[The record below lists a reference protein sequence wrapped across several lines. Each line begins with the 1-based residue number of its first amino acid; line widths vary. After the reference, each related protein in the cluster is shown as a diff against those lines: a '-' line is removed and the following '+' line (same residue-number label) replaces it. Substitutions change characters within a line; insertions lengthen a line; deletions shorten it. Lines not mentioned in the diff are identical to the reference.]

1 MTRVDFA
8 GASGARMYRLIMAI
22 RPDAL
27 PTDTAALTEMVL
39 ALDAEN
45 EKLRVAMQA
54 LKEMIFGK
62 RSERLAVLVDEQLA
76 LELDDLET
84 GVTPAAPANDDAAAT
99 KPAGKPRKKARRN
112 IGALPKHLPRC
123 EQVLE
128 PDATA
133 CPCCDGRLHKIGED
147 VSEVLDVIPAI
158 LRVLRTIRPK
168 YACRGCTDGV
178 VQAKVLPRLIESGMA
193 STALVTHVV
202 VSKFAWYLP
211 LYRQVQIL
219 AGQGLHLDRATLAG
233 WVKRAGLVAQEPL

>member
-1 MTRVDFA
+1 
-8 GASGARMYRLIMAI
+8 MAI
-22 RPDAL
+22 RPEAL
-27 PTDTAALTEMVL
+27 PTDAAALTEMVL

-45 EKLRVAMQA
+45 EKLRVAMQT

-62 RSERLAVLVDEQLA
+62 RSERLAAIVAEQLA
-76 LELDDLET
+76 LELDDLAT
-84 GVTPAAPANDDAAAT
+84 GVTPPAPANDDLPAA

-128 PDATA
+128 PDTTA
-133 CPCCDGRLHKIGED
+133 CPCCQGVLHRIGED
-147 VSEVLDVIPAI
+147 VSEVLDVVPAI

-168 YACRGCTDGV
+168 YGCRGCTDGV

-202 VSKFAWYLP
+202 VSKFA
-211 LYRQVQIL
+211 
-219 AGQGLHLDRATLAG
+219 
-233 WVKRAGLVAQEPL
+233 